1 MAIGIDNK
9 EEVKVSSIDKIQ
21 ELMAIGID
29 NKEELK
35 VSGIYNLHFSIYWF
49 Y

>member
-9 EEVKVSSIDKIQ
+9 EELKVSSIDKIQ

-29 NKEELK
+29 NNTKH
-35 VSGIYNLHFSIYWF
+35 VSYFLLSRITFR
-49 Y
+49 